1 MICIITGASRGIGRS
16 IALQLAEDYT
26 AKLCLVY
33 RKNVAE
39 AEQVAAAC
47 QDLGSEVLLHAA
59 DVSNA
64 EQVKAL
70 VNRCMEHFGAIDVLV
85 NNAGIT
91 ADGLSMTMSDD
102 AWLSVQNTNLNSVF
116 YLCRAV
122 ARPMMRR
129 KGGRIINLSSISA
142 RRPNRGQ
149 VNYAASKGAVEAFT
163 RALAVELAGKSI
175 TVNAVAPGVI
185 ETDMSETLR
194 KMAGDEIKKTI
205 PAKRFGR
212 PEDVAHLVSFIAG
225 PHSAYIT
232 GQVIGVDGG
241 IGL

>member
-16 IALQLAEDYT
+16 IALQLAEDYA

-64 EQVKAL
+64 EQVKDL

-129 KGGRIINLSSISA
+129 KGQDHQL
-142 RRPNRGQ
+142 
-149 VNYAASKGAVEAFT
+149 E
-163 RALAVELAGKSI
+163 
-175 TVNAVAPGVI
+175 
-185 ETDMSETLR
+185 
-194 KMAGDEIKKTI
+194 
-205 PAKRFGR
+205 
-212 PEDVAHLVSFIAG
+212 
-225 PHSAYIT
+225 
-232 GQVIGVDGG
+232 
-241 IGL
+241 